1 MLANGVDFQARLIV
15 WIFAMRILMI
25 LTSLFS
31 YWLNG
36 KISEARYGK
45 EKIFDFEKPLTSL
58 IWADVADVDC
68 GNVRHFVCYAFQH
81 QPRFVVAAVADYQ
94 LRHAGSGADS

>member
-1 MLANGVDFQARLIV
+1 MALISFIVLGAGMMYANNGDLVMLANGVDFQARLIV

-36 KISEARYGK
+36 KISEAR
-45 EKIFDFEKPLTSL
+45 D
-58 IWADVADVDC
+58 
-68 GNVRHFVCYAFQH
+68 
-81 QPRFVVAAVADYQ
+81 
-94 LRHAGSGADS
+94 